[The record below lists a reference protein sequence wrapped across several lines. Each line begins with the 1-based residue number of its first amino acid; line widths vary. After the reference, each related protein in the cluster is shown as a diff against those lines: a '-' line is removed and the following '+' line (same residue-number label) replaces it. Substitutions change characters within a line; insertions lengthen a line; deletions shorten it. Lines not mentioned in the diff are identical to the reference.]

1 MTFETT
7 DPKAPYYEALGRFV
21 DMFAHVESAMAF
33 TLWHYAK
40 TPRNIARAVF
50 SGVRVDA
57 AIDLINRLIITA
69 VTDVSE
75 DLQKELNYVF
85 PQLKIINTARN
96 DIYHYGVSGIADGTL
111 GVTTRLK
118 ALTEDRVR
126 TFPVSSSIL
135 NDMSAD
141 LDKIILHLYT
151 GHMGLHPLLP
161 TARLAILQDPWRHKP
176 QPQQK

>member
-1 MTFETT
+1 MTYETT

-21 DMFAHVESAMAF
+21 DMFANVESAMAF

-40 TPRNIARAVF
+40 TPRHIARAVF
-50 SGVRVDA
+50 SGVRIDA
-57 AIDLINRLIITA
+57 AIDLINRLIA
-69 VTDVSE
+69 VTDVSA
-75 DLQKELNYVF
+75 DLQKDLNYVF
-85 PQLKIINTARN
+85 PQLKIINKARN
-96 DIYHYGVSGIADGTL
+96 DIYHYGASG
-111 GVTTRLK
+111 TTRLK

-141 LDKIILHLYT
+141 LNKIILHLYT